1 MTDWYCLLGFF
12 SGGGFG
18 FGLWLVFQFIHNWKK
33 EWRTIIEEI
42 HLCICFQR
50 FFFFFFPTFL
60 S

>member
-1 MTDWYCLLGFF
+1 MTDWYYLLEFF

-33 EWRTIIEEI
+33 KMENN
-42 HLCICFQR
+42 
-50 FFFFFFPTFL
+50 